1 MWNVAMYTITAALA
15 LSFALFSLKAF
26 HTFILVS
33 LHICYLVL
41 HAPPAAAGSE
51 PPHEREPQCGIYTNL
66 NPVG

>member
-1 MWNVAMYTITAALA
+1 MYTITAALA

-41 HAPPAAAGSE
+41 HAHVVVQNHHMRGNHSVAS
-51 PPHEREPQCGIYTNL
+51 ILT
-66 NPVG
+66 